1 VVVNTPRL
9 VINNKRQRGREEDS
23 DDVRVLEI
31 SGAAKRPRLD
41 FQNQNHHH
49 KNKSAVNGGGGNG
62 TVSKDG
68 KTRDNVLSRSDT
80 ISGKKLGGGTAA
92 SPRSKGG
99 PAAVPTVVAAAS
111 NHKQQQQSMLNKQL
125 SMAQRAGKVK
135 TTRELVENLGIEP
148 SAAAAAASRQS
159 SLSPPP
165 IMTSLVPSENKEE
178 LMKRFFESQQQ
189 SGGGDTT
196 ASPLTERLGSRPP
209 SAVAGGLLTSSSA
222 TVSQASSRAA
232 TPHLPSSKDAVV
244 SATGGG
250 NPPTVDDILAQLP
263 PIDPAA
269 VLAEWSAQMEAE
281 EEIDGLIPVFRPPP
295 LEVTSEAVA
304 ALNGDKE
311 DGGGG
316 LEHVG
321 GITDHAGVFRE
332 WHEMVAR
339 ARGEEEQSEDLL
351 YILPYTLIE

>member
-1 VVVNTPRL
+1 MNTPRL

-31 SGAAKRPRLD
+31 SRAKRPRLD
-41 FQNQNHHH
+41 FQNQNHH

-62 TVSKDG
+62 AVSAGKDG

-80 ISGKKLGGGTAA
+80 ISGNKKLGGTAA

-209 SAVAGGLLTSSSA
+209 SAVAGGGGLLTSSSA

-232 TPHLPSSKDAVV
+232 TPHLPSSKDAGV

-311 DGGGG
+311 DSGN